1 MHHIQTLFFEIYWG
15 AFNSFL
21 GVLKRGAV
29 VEEFAKI
36 TTEFN
41 IGTTI

>member
-1 MHHIQTLFFEIYWG
+1 MGEYI
-15 AFNSFL
+15 
-21 GVLKRGAV
+21 V

-41 IGTTI
+41 SGKWYSQFKGSDK